1 MSAYQS
7 KVADSD
13 GWRHYSAAEDEI
25 WSTLLETQLAML
37 AGRAC
42 DEFIHCL
49 TALDLPPERVPQL
62 AEVNE
67 KLAVESGW
75 QLTAVDG
82 MTSFDDF
89 FTMLGDCCFPAAT
102 FIRTREDLEFVSQPD
117 IFHEVF
123 GHGPLLMHPSYA
135 AFSQTIGKT
144 GVGQTAAFQ
153 KALAAVYW
161 YTCETGALQDAS
173 GQNRLYGASTIS
185 SPKEILHASSG
196 QQAELRPFSI
206 PDMVLNSYRIDELTK
221 TYYQVPSLAYLATIS
236 QSELTSSIEQALDAA
251 AQTKSPQ
258 LENV

>member
-7 KVADSD
+7 KVADRN
-13 GWRHYSAAEDEI
+13 GLRHYSAAEDDI
-25 WSTLLETQLAML
+25 WRTLLANQAGLL

-49 TALDLPPERVPQL
+49 TGLDLPPNRVPQL

-67 KLAVESGW
+67 KLAAESGW
-75 QLTAVDG
+75 RLSAVDG

-89 FTMLGDCCFPAAT
+89 FTLLGECCFPAAT
-102 FIRTREDLEFVSQPD
+102 FIRTRADLAFVSQPD

-135 AFSQTIGKT
+135 AFSQTIGNT

-161 YTCETGALQDAS
+161 YTCETGAVQDAN
-173 GQNRLYGASTIS
+173 GQNRLYGASTLS

-206 PDMVLNSYRIDELTK
+206 VDMVLNSYRIDELTK
-221 TYYQVPSLAYLATIS
+221 TYYQLPSLAYLATIS
-236 QSELTSSIEQALDAA
+236 QSELASSIEQALDAA
-251 AQTKSPQ
+251 AQSKSSQ